1 MKQVPGHAIG
11 TGPLIDNLLTGKME
25 AHPVEPPGHISSDL
39 KGFIGPCVSLELTY
53 YITKI

>member
-39 KGFIGPCVSLELTY
+39 KGFMGPCVSLELTY